1 MPDKSKKKETRIMKV
16 TMDADEFE
24 KFDKGETHSDKGVR
38 NDCGKLSALPD
49 IAPVSESDLP
59 QRTVVRTQK
68 VYVKSKGPKLGQMIM
83 QEVKCAIADV
93 AYDAIADPHKR
104 AILIGRAKYF
114 WCEYVKPLFETE
126 RKDEPKYRTK
136 AEQILA
142 QRQPQTEKAYQVET
156 VNENQ
161 ERIIVTGEQA
171 EKLVGAMRQKA
182 KELSAMIYLLS
193 NICVKDEKT
202 DSEYILEEA
211 YVKQLL
217 SEESTS
223 TMKTLVAHRQLLD
236 ESTAL
241 CFDDWLAGYVR
252 SGEQLVP
259 IPIHTHSDC

>member
-24 KFDKGETHSDKGVR
+24 KFDNGETHSDKGVR

-49 IAPVSESDLP
+49 ISPVSESDLP
-59 QRTVVRTQK
+59 LRTVVRTQK
-68 VYVKSKGPKLGQMIM
+68 VYVQPEKSTLVQIVKR
-83 QEVKCAIADV
+83 EVKYAIADE
-93 AYDAIADPHKR
+93 AYDAIADPRKR
-104 AILIGRAKYF
+104 AILIGRIKYF
-114 WCEYVKPLFETE
+114 WREYVKPLFDTE

-136 AEQILA
+136 VEQIMA
-142 QRQPQTEKAYQVET
+142 QRQQQTEIAYQVET

-211 YVKQLL
+211 YIKQLL

-241 CFDDWLAGYVR
+241 CVDDWLAGYVR
-252 SGEQLVP
+252 NGEQLVP